1 MSMQLVSISLS
12 AFYQNFDTFIVPTC
26 TGTSPQAA
34 DVVGFTSVGV
44 ATEAI
49 ARGLSLQ
56 SGHTYYAT
64 IRGRNL
70 YSIVCACTIKSFNIT
85 VNVCSFSLQLTIL
98 WDSGTMSYQA
108 ASQLTPV
115 LPLWHLHGSRV
126 PRTIPVAL
134 H

>member
-1 MSMQLVSISLS
+1 MSMQLVSKALS
-12 AFYQNFDTFIVPTC
+12 AFYQNFDPFIVPTC
-26 TGTSPQAA
+26 TGTSPQVA

-70 YSIVCACTIKSFNIT
+70 YSIVCACTVKSFNVT
-85 VNVCSFSLQLTIL
+85 VTVCSFSL
-98 WDSGTMSYQA
+98 
-108 ASQLTPV
+108 
-115 LPLWHLHGSRV
+115 
-126 PRTIPVAL
+126 
-134 H
+134 